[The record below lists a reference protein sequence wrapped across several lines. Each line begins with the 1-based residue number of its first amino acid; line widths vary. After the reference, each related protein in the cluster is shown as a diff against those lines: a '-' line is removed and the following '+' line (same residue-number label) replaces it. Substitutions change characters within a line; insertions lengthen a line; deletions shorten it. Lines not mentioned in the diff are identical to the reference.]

1 MNMSAPARADLRV
14 DTASMHAL
22 LRLALGRPLPPA
34 PHDWPGV
41 LALAEQ
47 ERLLGVAWK
56 RSAETLR
63 RDAPGD
69 VAVAWQRRAV
79 ILGLS
84 VERQLELLAKAIETL
99 SNRGVAAIVLKGFPL
114 AQRIYGDYTVR
125 PILDSDLYVPAD
137 QRAVAATALGELGWR
152 CTAGI
157 APEEERYERRVGSH
171 TFVIEV
177 HSSALDDP
185 LLDHIEFPVERRWVA
200 VGGHALPAHS
210 GRFVPSYIAAH
221 LAKHH
226 EKPLLWALDF
236 FLLWSSLDVTEQ
248 RDAIAAARTA
258 GLDAHLRWAID
269 TTTNIDACARE
280 LSAAEPGLRRLRGGL
295 TTSGDARRVLRLV
308 TLSDSP
314 AAALRVVGGRVWPLA
329 WRRSWREAPGYFL
342 RRAIHWLYRHL
353 VFERPSAGIDVALD
367 ESSIALAAADS
378 ETRLRDLLSVRP
390 VWVSPA
396 DGSMEPAIPRFAFAR
411 IVSAAAIDARRG
423 DVVVVRD
430 EHARCALRRVTRLAD
445 DDDVGVRA
453 DARFGREE
461 LVPRAALLGVCDVVD
476 VGGKRESIASRPHG
490 AWKLLQAILRGRRR
504 SAKASERL
512 MYVYDFGAASL
523 GSADTPV
530 RFTELTPDEIRERQT
545 TLRAGG
551 QTIALADTGESGC
564 VAGTLAGRLVYHVW
578 YVRADGTHMQRLPN
592 AWRPRGRVLFLHGGF
607 THPEFRGRGI
617 HSAALRWL
625 LARDQRSDVAHAV
638 GVVNAD
644 NEPARRAV
652 EAVGFRAVG
661 RVS

>member
-22 LRLALGRPLPPA
+22 LRLALGRPLPPGEQ
-34 PHDWPGV
+34 DWHGV
-41 LALAEQ
+41 FALAQQ

-56 RSAETLR
+56 RSADALR
-63 RDAPGD
+63 RDAPAD
-69 VAVAWQRRAV
+69 VTAAWQRRAV
-79 ILGLS
+79 LLGLS
-84 VERQLELLAKAIETL
+84 VERQLELLVEALRNVT
-99 SNRGVAAIVLKGFPL
+99 NRDVAAVVLKGFPL

-125 PILDSDLYVPAD
+125 PVLDSDLYVPAA
-137 QRAVAATALGELGWR
+137 QRAVAATALAELGWR

-157 APEEERYERRVGSH
+157 APEEERYERRVGSQ

-185 LLDHIEFPVERRWVA
+185 LLDHIEFPVEQRWVV
-200 VGGHALPAHS
+200 VGGHELPAHS
-210 GRFVPSYIAAH
+210 GRFVPAFIAAH

-226 EKPLLWALDF
+226 ERPLLWALDF
-236 FLLWSSLDVTEQ
+236 FLLWSSLDLAEQ
-248 RDAIAAARTA
+248 RDAIAAARAA

-269 TTTNIDACARE
+269 TTTQIDACARE
-280 LSAAEPGLRRLRGGL
+280 LSAAEPELRRLRAGL
-295 TTSGDARRVLRLV
+295 VTSGDARRVLRLV

-329 WRRSWREAPGYFL
+329 WRRGWREAPGYFL

-353 VFERPSAGIDVALD
+353 VFERPSSAFDVALH
-367 ESSIALAAADS
+367 ESSIALDTGDA
-378 ETRLRDLLSVRP
+378 ETRLRDALSVGS

-411 IVSAAAIDARRG
+411 IARAASLNVRRG
-423 DVVVVRD
+423 DVVIARD
-430 EHARCALRRVTRLAD
+430 EQERCALRRVTRLARD
-445 DDDVGVRA
+445 HVGVRA

-461 LVPRAALLGVCDVVD
+461 LVPRAAVLGVCDVVD
-476 VGGKRESIASRPHG
+476 VGGKREPIATRPHG
-490 AWKLLQAILRGRRR
+490 AWKLLRAILHRRRR
-504 SAKASERL
+504 SAKAAARL
-512 MYVYDFGAASL
+512 MYVYDFGTAPL
-523 GSADTPV
+523 GCANTPT
-530 RFTELTPDEIRERQT
+530 RFAELTPDEIRDRQA
-545 TLRAGG
+545 TLRDGG
-551 QTIALADTGESGC
+551 ETIALSSESGC
-564 VAGTLAGRLVYHVW
+564 VVGTLSGRQVYHVW
-578 YVRADGTHMQRLPN
+578 YVRADGTRIQGLPN
-592 AWRPRGRVLFLHGGF
+592 GWCPRGRVLFLHGGF
-607 THPEFRGRGI
+607 TEPEYRGQGI

-625 LARDQRSDVAHAV
+625 LARDCCSDLVHAV

-652 EAVGFRAVG
+652 EAAGFRAVG

>member
-1 MNMSAPARADLRV
+1 MNLRAPARADVSV

-22 LRLALGRPLPPA
+22 LRLALGRPLSPGPK
-34 PHDWPGV
+34 DWPGV
-41 LALAEQ
+41 LELAEQ
-47 ERLLGVAWK
+47 ERLLGVAWR
-56 RSAETLR
+56 RSAATLR
-63 RDAPGD
+63 RDAPADITG
-69 VAVAWQRRAV
+69 AWQRRAV

-84 VERQLELLAKAIETL
+84 VERQLELLAAAIEALT
-99 SNRGVAAIVLKGFPL
+99 NRGVAAVVLKGFPL

-125 PILDSDLYVPAD
+125 PVLDSDLYVPAR
-137 QRAVAATALGELGWR
+137 QRADAATALGEIGWR

-185 LLDHIEFPVERRWVA
+185 LLDHIEFPVEQRGAA
-200 VGGHALPAHS
+200 VGGHELPAHS
-210 GRFVPSYIAAH
+210 GRFVPAYIATH

-236 FLLWSSLDVTEQ
+236 FLLWSSLDVADQ
-248 RDAIAAARTA
+248 RDAIAAARSA

-280 LSAAEPGLRRLRGGL
+280 LSAAEPALRRLRDGL

-314 AAALRVVGGRVWPLA
+314 ASALRVVGGRVWPLA
-329 WRRSWREAPGYFL
+329 WRRGWREAPEYFL
-342 RRAIHWLYRHL
+342 RRAVHWLYRHL
-353 VFERPSAGIDVALD
+353 VFERPSLEIDVALD
-367 ESSIALAAADS
+367 ESSIALAAPDS
-378 ETRLRDLLSVRP
+378 EPRLRNALSVGP
-390 VWVSPA
+390 AWVSPP

-411 IVSAAAIDARRG
+411 ITSAGSLNVQQG

-430 EHARCALRRVTRLAD
+430 EHARCPMRRVTRLAGD
-445 DDDVGVRA
+445 AVGVRA

-476 VGGKRESIASRPHG
+476 VGGKRQPIASRPHG
-490 AWKLLQAILRGRRR
+490 SWKLLRAILRGRPR
-504 SAKASERL
+504 SAQTSDRL
-512 MYVYDFGAASL
+512 MYIYDFGEASL
-523 GSADTPV
+523 GSVDTPV
-530 RFTELTPDEIRERQT
+530 RFTELTLDEIRERQAS
-545 TLRAGG
+545 LRAGG
-551 QTIALADTGESGC
+551 EMITLSDAGESGC
-564 VAGTLAGRLVYHVW
+564 VVGTLSGRQVYHVW
-578 YVRADGTHMQRLPN
+578 YLRASGTHMQGLPN
-592 AWRPRGRVLFLHGGF
+592 GWRPRGRVLFLHGGF
-607 THPEFRGRGI
+607 THPEFRRRGI

-625 LARDQRSDVAHAV
+625 LARDHRSGVAHAV

-644 NEPARRAV
+644 NVPARRAV